1 MHKNLYNAIRFYY
14 LLLFFTYV
22 IRSSKPLKCHALYF
36 DLTSLTYALQ
46 NYKTSQHA
54 ENHLHTI
61 ITEIWACT
69 VSFKIQVFYWS
80 PIFKLFCG
88 TPCPLYHRNCW
99 KKLTRLLGMC
109 GYIKLIN
116 SAAYFLHIFSSSFR
130 KLCLPQ
136 FCSIGLVRI
145 VKLLIL

>member
-1 MHKNLYNAIRFYY
+1 MFRFYC
-14 LLLFFTYV
+14 LLLLFTYV
-22 IRSSKPLKCHALYF
+22 IRSWKTLKCHALHF

-46 NYKTSQHA
+46 TYKTSQHA
-54 ENHLHTI
+54 KNHLHTI

-69 VSFKIQVFYWS
+69 VPFKIQVFYWS
-80 PIFKLFCG
+80 PICKQFCRTPYPLF
-88 TPCPLYHRNCW
+88 HSNCW

-116 SAAYFLHIFSSSFR
+116 SAPYFLCTFSSSFR